1 MHHFYISNKN
11 KILYIDHSS
20 IRERTVLPKK
30 RKLKKAFIFIFRHLL
45 VELRVKNSLYIT
57 FKSRLKKIVSFDK
70 GIFRSIYN
78 LMQIIVFPFV
88 YIWSLLEGP
97 YNFEAELLEI
107 SGRKAITEKK
117 TLRMHL
123 RNKLNDSDINYLIN
137 KQFTDIEKKHLK
149 L

>member
-1 MHHFYISNKN
+1 MACRGSGVQIPLAPLLKDTERQARKTLEQFLKQNLISC
-11 KILYIDHSS
+11 
-20 IRERTVLPKK
+20 
-30 RKLKKAFIFIFRHLL
+30 
-45 VELRVKNSLYIT
+45 
-57 FKSRLKKIVSFDK
+57 
-70 GIFRSIYN
+70 
-78 LMQIIVFPFV
+78 
-88 YIWSLLEGP
+88 
-97 YNFEAELLEI
+97 NFEAELLEI